1 MKKSHEHY
9 FKDTWDEYVKKFA
22 VIFKTSLLLQI
33 LPMMLGTII
42 IGLAAA
48 LFIFGMGSGFS
59 ESTLSSLQS
68 PQEFLD
74 LIFNKISFAA
84 IIPAAGIISLATLA
98 IFVFFILSSIA
109 HIKIALS
116 EEKEAIPFEKA
127 LKFAKENFWSYLGLA
142 IVMNILLVL
151 LFLLLIIPGIIFLV
165 YWVLAPYILL
175 NEKKT
180 LSESLQ
186 ESKKRVKDKWWPVF
200 LHLLGGYLIIIGA
213 TGILTSI
220 IPLLG
225 ELFSVIVAMPIF
237 LIFLKNIYR
246 GLSKRET
253 WQKSKKSD
261 KLKKKKSRKK

>member
-9 FKDTWDEYVKKFA
+9 FKDTWDEYLKKFS

-33 LPMMLGTII
+33 LPMILGMII
-42 IGLAAA
+42 MGIAVA
-48 LFIFGMGSGFS
+48 LLVAGVGSGFS

-84 IIPAAGIISLATLA
+84 IIPAAVIITLAALA

-116 EEKEAIPFEKA
+116 EEKEVMTFEKA
-127 LKFAKENFWSYLGLA
+127 LKFAKKNFWGYLGLA
-142 IVMNILLVL
+142 IVMNILLAL

-165 YWVLAPYILL
+165 YWILAPYILL

-180 LSESLQ
+180 ISESLQ

-200 LHLLGGYLIIIGA
+200 LHLLGVYLIIMCA
-213 TGILTSI
+213 TGLITSI
-220 IPLLG
+220 LPLLG
-225 ELFSVIVAMPIF
+225 NLFSVIVAMPIF
-237 LIFLKNIYR
+237 LIFLKNVYK
-246 GLSKRET
+246 GLSKKENFEDKK
-253 WQKSKKSD
+253 QDKS
-261 KLKKKKSRKK
+261 KKKSRKK